1 MGSWGRAESLRHR
14 AALLMPIE
22 SRLTTS
28 AQIFVEHDHG
38 ACSEYAMEA
47 AHKLC
52 STRGLRLTPVR
63 EKVLELLLESHGALG
78 ADTILEKLVGAGFR
92 SQPPVAYRALDFLV
106 EHGLV
111 HRIEKLNA
119 FVACNKPQPG
129 HAPAFMICKD
139 CHQVAETHGK
149 STSGTLGKAARA
161 IGFDIQETVVE
172 AEGICA
178 ACREV

>member
-1 MGSWGRAESLRHR
+1 
-14 AALLMPIE
+14 MPTE
-22 SRLTTS
+22 SRLTKS
-28 AQIFVEHDHG
+28 AQIFVEHDHR

-52 STRGLRLTPVR
+52 SARGLRLTPVR

-78 ADTILEKLVGAGFR
+78 AYTILEKLASVGFR

-119 FVACNKPQPG
+119 
-129 HAPAFMICKD
+129 
-139 CHQVAETHGK
+139 
-149 STSGTLGKAARA
+149 
-161 IGFDIQETVVE
+161 
-172 AEGICA
+172 
-178 ACREV
+178 